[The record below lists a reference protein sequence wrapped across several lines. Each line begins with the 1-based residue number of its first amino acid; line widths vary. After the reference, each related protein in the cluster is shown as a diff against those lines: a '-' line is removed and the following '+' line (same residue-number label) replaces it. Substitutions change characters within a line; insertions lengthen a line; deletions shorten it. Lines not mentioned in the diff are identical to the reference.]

1 MNNLILLGPPGCGKG
16 TQSKILVQNKNYFQ
30 ISTGD
35 LLRQSVTSGSE
46 QGMSIKKIMEKGE
59 LVPDSMVI
67 GMILD
72 VFEKEKTKNFIFDG
86 FPRNINQ
93 AEQLTK
99 SMNENKM
106 NIDFVIFINVSLDL
120 LEQRINKRNQ
130 ESDKSNIR
138 KDDNV
143 KTLLKRIEVYKNMT
157 YPLLDYY
164 KKQEILWEI
173 DGMQSIEN
181 VSKKIYEIIEN

>member
-1 MNNLILLGPPGCGKG
+1 MNVILFGAPGAGKG
-16 TQSKILVQNKNYFQ
+16 TQANFLIKEFGLIQ

-35 LLRQSVTSGSE
+35 MLRD
-46 QGMSIKKIMEKGE
+46 SIKRKTELGKQVENIMANGE
-59 LVPDSMVI
+59 LVPDDIIFSLI
-67 GMILD
+67 NERL
-72 VFEKEKTKNFIFDG
+72 KNKDIKNGFIFDG

-164 KKQEILWEI
+164 RKQEILWEI

>member
-1 MNNLILLGPPGCGKG
+1 
-16 TQSKILVQNKNYFQ
+16 
-30 ISTGD
+30 
-35 LLRQSVTSGSE
+35 
-46 QGMSIKKIMEKGE
+46 
-59 LVPDSMVI
+59 
-67 GMILD
+67 
-72 VFEKEKTKNFIFDG
+72 
-86 FPRNINQ
+86 
-93 AEQLTK
+93 
-99 SMNENKM
+99 M

-143 KTLLKRIEVYKNMT
+143 NTLLKRIEVYKNMT

-164 KKQEILWEI
+164 RKQEILWEI